1 MNTPQQECANDSQ
14 AGDSGG
20 GGGNVSGGPTHSLSF
35 PHVADLF
42 IRLRRAQRKAKAHHI
57 NSDSGPELIT
67 HESLQPALNA
77 VTGADG
83 HANGATL
90 MRRARLEVQEMF
102 VCMDAV
108 DLKKLLRATRVTLLE
123 RVQAFGADV
132 LVEEQ

>member
-1 MNTPQQECANDSQ
+1 MGIPISPNTVPSKDLKRKVSEDNEEAGVDAPQQERANDSQ

-57 NSDSGPELIT
+57 NSDSGPEPIT
-67 HESLQPALNA
+67 HESLQSTLNA
-77 VTGADG
+77 ATGSDG
-83 HANGATL
+83 DANGVTL

-108 DLKKLLRATRVTLLE
+108 E
-123 RVQAFGADV
+123 
-132 LVEEQ
+132 